1 MNITKFWRDL
11 EILARFSLYWIP
23 NSLDTPS
30 EAFKDTLDITTLL
43 HGNDTELIL
52 FVDPDKESFVLVV
65 ENTTALWPV
74 TLHTSN
80 LQVRITRHEKEV
92 VIDELLAD
100 SFIHT
105 SQGVVVT
112 SQISFQLS
120 KSILHEG
127 LNINTLLFGDAR
139 GKTKSL
145 DGTANTD
152 SAGVNGNI
160 WFNIGSDFAG
170 IHVRGVLEI
179 STKTMVFTNEGVKNI
194 SKINVRILITSI
206 DTAMLIVKFNSTSNS
221 LCQGEARGLGDMITQ
236 FCPFFSSNVL
246 GSQRVGGLDFREWS
260 HGLCLINLGRRTVL
274 LSAER

>member
-23 NSLDTPS
+23 NSLDTPG

-52 FVDPDKESFVLVV
+52 FINPDEESFILVM

-74 TLHTSN
+74 TFHTSN
-80 LQVRITRHEKEV
+80 LQVGITRHEEEV
-92 VIDELLAD
+92 VINELLAD

-160 WFNIGSDFAG
+160 WFNVGSDFAG

-179 STKTMVFTNEGVKNI
+179 STKTMIFTNEGVENI
-194 SKINVRILITSI
+194 SEVNVRILITSI
-206 DTAMLIVKFNSTSNS
+206 DTAMLVVEFNGTSDS
-221 LCQGEARGLGDMITQ
+221 LGQGEARGLGDMVTQ
-236 FCPFFSSNVL
+236 LCPFFGGDVL
-246 GSQRVGGLDFREWS
+246 GSQGVSRFDFGEWS
-260 HGLCLINLGRRTVL
+260 HG
-274 LSAER
+274 